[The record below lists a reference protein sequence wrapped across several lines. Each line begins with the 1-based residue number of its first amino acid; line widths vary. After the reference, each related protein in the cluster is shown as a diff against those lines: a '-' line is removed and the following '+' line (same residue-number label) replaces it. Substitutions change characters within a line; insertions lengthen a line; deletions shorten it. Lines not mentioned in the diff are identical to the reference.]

1 MSQVRKAAQAREKD
15 LRLAI
20 FRIERGR
27 SHTKASRLSIAAVA
41 REAGVTAALIHNHYP
56 GIADAIRE
64 AQGRANRERRDAKNQ
79 ELKGERQKTRDLRQE
94 IASLRADIATLASIN
109 EVLMAE
115 NAVLKA
121 KLKSPRVVEIRT
133 S

>member
-1 MSQVRKAAQAREKD
+1 MSTPTPPTDFQSWLDYAIATMDARGAHLE
-15 LRLAI
+15 RI
-20 FRIERGR
+20 FCEG
-27 SHTKASRLSIAAVA
+27 
-41 REAGVTAALIHNHYP
+41 GVTAALIHNHYP